1 MLAIWSLF
9 LTVRREGGSR
19 GVQTFYLVLAGIL
32 IAPLVLWLAYLRV
45 RQRVLAGRVT
55 EVERRFERT
64 LARFHVEIDHFKFAR
79 QSAVRTLL
87 NNDHVVLTAVEEA
100 AGNDPAAR
108 EELRLRA
115 HRFVD
120 EIIPAFKPLN
130 YYGVG
135 LRLARWLLNALYRV
149 DVDPAQVERL
159 RQLGR
164 ERPRAL
170 VYVANHRS
178 NVDYVLA
185 AYALAEK
192 LALSFA
198 VGEWARVWPLEYLF
212 KSFGSFF
219 LRRGYRDPLY
229 HTVLARYVQL
239 ITKNGVTQALFP
251 EGGLSRDGRFRPPK
265 LGLIDAIICAKADR
279 SFTRELLFVPVA
291 ISYDRVLEDR
301 ALVAEL
307 DATRPRRSKLT
318 MAWHVL
324 RMLFANAAK
333 FRARQLHKNGIAA
346 VRFGE
351 PLSFDAWHSSLGL
364 DLFNLSKEQRRAHI
378 ADFCN
383 TLMQRMGALLPATP
397 LCVVARAL
405 LEDRPAHRVALE
417 QAVAQ
422 HVTAL
427 QARGVEVISAD
438 RGAGW
443 MVEGAML
450 RFGLRGLVDES
461 TGDLRLGAGAEP
473 ILRYYANVLV
483 HVDEGEVPRVQAP
496 VPTPAAEPDAA

>member
-1 MLAIWSLF
+1 MSTWI
-9 LTVRREGGSR
+9 V
-19 GVQTFYLVLAGIL
+19 VLAGIL
-32 IAPLVLWLAYLRV
+32 LGPLLLWLAYQRV
-45 RQRVLAGRVT
+45 RRRVLAGRVT
-55 EVERRFERT
+55 EVERRFEHS

-79 QSAVRTLL
+79 QSAVRTLI
-87 NNDHVVLTAVEEA
+87 NNDHVVLTAVEET
-100 AGNDPAAR
+100 AGKDPVAR

-120 EIIPAFKPLN
+120 EIIPAFKPLS
-130 YYGVG
+130 YYGLG

-149 DVDPAQVERL
+149 DVNAAQIERL
-159 RQLGR
+159 RQLGH

-239 ITKNGVTQALFP
+239 ITKHGVTQALFP

-265 LGLIDAIICAKADR
+265 LGLIDAIVCAKADR

-291 ISYDRVLEDR
+291 INYDRVLEDR

-307 DATRPRRSKLT
+307 ETARPRRGKLS
-318 MAWHVL
+318 MGWHVL
-324 RMLFANAAK
+324 RILFAHGAK
-333 FRARQLHKNGIAA
+333 FRARRLHKNGIAA

-351 PLSFDAWHSSLGL
+351 PLSFDAWHAALGV
-364 DLFNLSKEQRRAHI
+364 DLFGLSKEERRAHI

-383 TLMQRMGALLPATP
+383 TLMQRIGALLPATP

-422 HVTAL
+422 HVEAL
-427 QARGVEVISAD
+427 QARGVEVIGAE

-443 MVEGAML
+443 MVEGALL

-473 ILRYYANVLV
+473 ILRYYANSLA
-483 HVDEGEVPRVQAP
+483 HVDEGEIPRVAPPPSAPEQQTGQA
-496 VPTPAAEPDAA
+496 ADQH